1 MGMEWDISR
10 AGDQLSRV
18 DMKIWRIKE
27 RIRAIIADVPHKLG
41 KKRIKDLAAYVTR
54 RINTRCFMGLLNNV
68 APRVKF
74 TGVKH
79 DFNAEFGLA
88 FGDYVG
94 AKQLY

>member
-1 MGMEWDISR
+1 
-10 AGDQLSRV
+10 
-18 DMKIWRIKE
+18 
-27 RIRAIIADVPHKLG
+27 
-41 KKRIKDLAAYVTR
+41 VTR